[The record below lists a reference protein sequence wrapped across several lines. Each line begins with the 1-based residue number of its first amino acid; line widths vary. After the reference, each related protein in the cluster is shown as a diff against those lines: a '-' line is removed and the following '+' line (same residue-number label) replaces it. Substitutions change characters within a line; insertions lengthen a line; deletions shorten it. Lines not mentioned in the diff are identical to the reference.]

1 MVYNFL
7 VWVWSTI
14 GTTFYCLVLPQVP
27 KCFVL
32 DQIFWTRPKIE
43 LHIVPSKIFCAFTKT
58 EFTRIKSS
66 FGLAQ
71 NVCLG
76 LAQYINY
83 ILSWNKKID
92 SPQNSFG
99 PVEGQ
104 GINWKMSPSEHSL
117 CTLELKVGRD
127 SHSHAPIMAQCSLV
141 MGPLVMELCNTWV
154 CVERLWRGYNKT
166 KQCSWPSFRPQPKS
180 FKVSYFY

>member
-1 MVYNFL
+1 MIRRIEICVIFSMVYNFL

-14 GTTFYCLVLPQVP
+14 GSTFYCLVLLQVP

-43 LHIVPSKIFCAFTKT
+43 SHIVPSKIFCAFTKT
-58 EFTRIKSS
+58 EFTKIKSS

-104 GINWKMSPSEHSL
+104 GISL
-117 CTLELKVGRD
+117 QYIRGEFFKVRK
-127 SHSHAPIMAQCSLV
+127 SK
-141 MGPLVMELCNTWV
+141 
-154 CVERLWRGYNKT
+154 KT
-166 KQCSWPSFRPQPKS
+166 KNRACLDL
-180 FKVSYFY
+180 